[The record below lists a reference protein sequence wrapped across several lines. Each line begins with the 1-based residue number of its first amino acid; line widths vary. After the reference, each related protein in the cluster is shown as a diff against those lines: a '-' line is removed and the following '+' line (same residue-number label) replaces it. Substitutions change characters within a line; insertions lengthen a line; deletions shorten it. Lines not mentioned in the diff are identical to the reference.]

1 MIGPLLDLI
10 EAYWLIMI
18 EQLSLKL
25 SLSAPLN
32 AAGAPQP
39 NNILININLLSLY
52 ALNAAGAPQ
61 PNQFVHN
68 YSI

>member
-39 NNILININLLSLY
+39 K
-52 ALNAAGAPQ
+52 
-61 PNQFVHN
+61 QFVHN